1 MLSLVHK
8 GLFTP
13 RFVLM
18 IVDMGRT
25 FWPLLQRIILLL
37 PCLQS
42 LGQIGVPNIK
52 NLQLL
57 LNAQI
62 FSKIRMKKYP
72 GFFSKHHH
80 QYYFGN
86 LFILITVLTVN
97 SPSFS
102 ILCMKTMELDMN

>member
-42 LGQIGVPNIK
+42 LGQIGVQKTPASFKRTNI
-52 NLQLL
+52 
-57 LNAQI
+57 
-62 FSKIRMKKYP
+62 FKIRMKKYP